1 VKPVFGKPQTQPRLA
16 VAGKRFTFTLAV
28 NRSDTGTPLTGA
40 RMACSPAV
48 AGKLLK
54 HAESYKAGKARLSFV
69 VPKTAKGK
77 QLKITIKITSGAQAT
92 TRLYS
97 YKVR

>member
-1 VKPVFGKPQTQPRLA
+1 
-16 VAGKRFTFTLAV
+16 
-28 NRSDTGTPLTGA
+28 
-40 RMACSPAV
+40 MACTPAV
-48 AGKLLK
+48 AGKLVK
-54 HAESYKAGKARLSFV
+54 HAESFKAGKARLTFV

-77 QLKITIKITSGAQAT
+77 LLKITIKITSGAQAT

>member
-1 VKPVFGKPQTQPRLA
+1 M
-16 VAGKRFTFTLAV
+16 VADPT
-28 NRSDTGTPLTGA
+28 
-40 RMACSPAV
+40 V

-54 HAESYKAGKARLSFV
+54 HAESFKAGKARLTFV

-77 QLKITIKITSGAQAT
+77 FLKIKIRITASGQTT
-92 TRLYS
+92 TRLYT